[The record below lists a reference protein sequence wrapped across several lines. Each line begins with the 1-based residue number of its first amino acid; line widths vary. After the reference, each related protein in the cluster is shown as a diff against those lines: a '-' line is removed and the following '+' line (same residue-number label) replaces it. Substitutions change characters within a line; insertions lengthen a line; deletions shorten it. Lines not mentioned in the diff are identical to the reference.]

1 MIVYANEVIIGSKY
15 CLAIHNVI
23 VALCFFIEIC
33 VLLVFLL
40 VFECVMSYLE
50 EMVKVLCL
58 CASFLAIGL
67 GLLFCSP
74 SAVRAAHPLEEIVVF
89 VALCD
94 NEHQGIAPVPAKIGK
109 GDDPENNLYWGCTD
123 GAAKVFSKSPYWGK
137 ALSKE
142 SEDENILRDMTYR
155 HKVSGKKMCIRA
167 YRGDK
172 MQPCLEA
179 FFLAVASGQHQLAVF
194 IGHNGLMDGTA
205 EMPSASAL
213 RSADAMVLCCRSHDF
228 FADKLT
234 GLGASPVLLTK
245 QNMYPGAFILEACL
259 EAWIA
264 KKAPSEVLAAAAK
277 SYAKNQKL
285 APRLLLVCFGCL
297 KGED

>member
-1 MIVYANEVIIGSKY
+1 MLFGLVFLIKI
-15 CLAIHNVI
+15 
-23 VALCFFIEIC
+23 CF
-33 VLLVFLL
+33 LLLFLL
-40 VFECVMSYLE
+40 VFECAMSYLG
-50 EMVKVLCL
+50 EMIKVLCL

-74 SAVRAAHPLEEIVVF
+74 SAVGAAHPLEEIVVF

-123 GAAKVFSKSPYWGK
+123 GASKVFSKSPYWGK

-142 SEDENILRDMTYR
+142 SADENVLRDLIYR
-155 HKVSGKKMCIRA
+155 HKVSGKKMRIRA

-205 EMPSASAL
+205 EMPSARAT
-213 RSADAMVLCCRSHDF
+213 RSADAVVLCCRSHDF
-228 FADKLT
+228 FADKLKN
-234 GLGASPVLLTK
+234 LGSSPVLLTK

-259 EAWIA
+259 ESWIA
-264 KKAPSEVLAAAAK
+264 KQASRDVLAAAAK
-277 SYAKNQKL
+277 SYAKNQKISTK
-285 APRLLLVCFGCL
+285 AASRVFWVPEG
-297 KGED
+297 